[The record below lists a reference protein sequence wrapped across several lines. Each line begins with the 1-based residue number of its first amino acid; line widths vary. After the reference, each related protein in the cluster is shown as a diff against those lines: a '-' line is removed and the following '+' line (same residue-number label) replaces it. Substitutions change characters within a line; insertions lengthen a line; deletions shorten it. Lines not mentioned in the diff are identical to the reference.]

1 MKTEYFMG
9 TQKGRD
15 LQADEAVENSVHE
28 ICAKGLPIL
37 GQTMEPKTRGTAKSQ
52 KEIQATRG

>member
-1 MKTEYFMG
+1 MG